1 MRLPY
6 LLTLVPLLFVSCGE
20 PGTLTRT
27 PAHSAQQVVLEQT
40 VIQARSEVVSLPAAP
55 AATPSIGRDVTLKG
69 PSIGT
74 VESVA
79 IDGLSALVT
88 RAIRKGDLPGCVIA
102 VGNRESVLYLKAFGE
117 RSPGEPMTPDTL
129 FDLASLT
136 KPIATATTIMQ
147 LVDQGKL
154 SLDAKLGTLLPAFAQ
169 ESPEK
174 ANISVRQLMLHTS
187 GLKKVA
193 PLRDFEHGLEHAIER
208 IAHARLAHR
217 PGAQFD
223 YSDLGF
229 ITLGAV
235 AEKVSGEPL
244 DALSARALF
253 APLGMND
260 TRFRPE
266 AHEIPRTAPTEER
279 DEKVIRGVVDDP
291 RAYRLGGAAGHAGL
305 FSTAADV
312 SRFARMMLND
322 GVLDSARVLS
332 RETVHSY
339 TKPVTLPDAKR
350 TLGWDVKSGY
360 SEGRGMLLSENA
372 IGHGGYTGTA
382 LWIDPERDL
391 FVVLLSNRVYGHR
404 GSIHPLTSS
413 VVDLATHA
421 LDKHRSPPDHV
432 RLGIDELQDEA
443 FARLRGARIGLLTH
457 VAARDS
463 RGIATANR
471 LLDAPRVRLA
481 ALFAPEHGLSAKHE
495 GDIEDSRFGGDGIP
509 VYGLFGKTREPTD
522 EMLEKLDVVVI
533 DLVDVGTRFY
543 TYTATALRM
552 LRACAERDID
562 VLVLDRPNPIGGHVI
577 EGPISETAYE
587 SFVNYHPLPL
597 RHGMTEAELLGMLA
611 GELNLPRVLDV
622 VRLAG
627 YRRDALFDELG
638 LSWHAP
644 SPNLQR
650 YEQAM
655 LYPAVALVEGT
666 NVSVGR
672 GTEHAFEVVAA
683 PYIHGKALAQRIT
696 ELLPSSVEV
705 SPTTIVP
712 SVGPYRGH
720 KIEGVRFRVVDA
732 TAFRAAPVGLAIA
745 RALATLYPDEWD
757 DARLDLLV
765 ANASTLESLR
775 KGASIDSVTEAWK
788 SDLTHFEDQRKAALL
803 Y

>member
-6 LLTLVPLLFVSCGE
+6 LLTLVLLFVACGE
-20 PGTLTRT
+20 PGTLSRT
-27 PAHSAQQVVLEQT
+27 PTHSGNQVSVEPT

-55 AATPSIGRDVTLKG
+55 AATPALGATASKG
-69 PSIGT
+69 PSVGT
-74 VESVA
+74 VETLP

-88 RAIRKGDLPGCVIA
+88 RAIRRRDLPGCVIA

-147 LVDQGKL
+147 LAEQGKL
-154 SLDAKLGTLLPAFAQ
+154 ALDARLGTLLPAFAG

-174 ANISVRQLMLHTS
+174 ANITVRQLLTHTS

-193 PLRDFEHGLEHAIER
+193 PLRDFERGLEHAIAR

-217 PGAQFD
+217 PGATFD

-244 DALSARALF
+244 DVLTERALF
-253 APLGMND
+253 APLAMRD
-260 TRFRPE
+260 TRFRPP
-266 AHEIPRTAPTEER
+266 AHEIARTAPTEER
-279 DEKVIRGVVDDP
+279 DNAVIRGVVDDP

-322 GVLDSARVLS
+322 GVLDDARVLS
-332 RETVHSY
+332 AETVRQY
-339 TKPVTLPDAKR
+339 VKPIDLPDATR
-350 TLGWDVKSGY
+350 TLGWDIKSSY
-360 SEGRGMLLSENA
+360 SEGRGTLLSEA
-372 IGHGGYTGTA
+372 AVGHGGYTGTA
-382 LWIDPERDL
+382 LWIDPKRDL

-413 VVDLATHA
+413 VVDLAAHA
-421 LDKHRSPPDHV
+421 IDKHRAPPDRV
-432 RLGIDELQDEA
+432 RLGIDELADEA
-443 FARLRGARIGLLTH
+443 FARLRGARVGLLTH

-463 RGIATANR
+463 RGVATVKR
-471 LLDAPRVRLA
+471 LLEAPRVHLK
-481 ALFAPEHGLSAKHE
+481 ALFAPEHGLSATHE
-495 GDIEDSRFGGDGIP
+495 GHIENGRFGSHDIP
-509 VYGLFGKTREPTD
+509 VYGLFGKTREPSD
-522 EMLEKLDVVVI
+522 EMLDKLDVVVI

-577 EGPISETAYE
+577 EGPISEPAYA
-587 SFVNYHPLPL
+587 SFVNYYPLPL
-597 RHGMTEAELLGMLA
+597 RHGMTEAELLRLLA
-611 GELNLPRVLDV
+611 GELNLPAVLDV
-622 VRLAG
+622 VRMSG
-627 YRRDALFDELG
+627 YRRDALFDEMG

-683 PYIHGKALAQRIT
+683 PYIRGKALAERIA
-696 ELLPSSVEV
+696 EMLPPSVEV
-705 SPTTIVP
+705 SPTTITP
-712 SVGPYRGH
+712 TVGPFRRK
-720 KIEGVRFRVVDA
+720 KIEGVRFRIADA
-732 TAFRAAPVGLAIA
+732 SAFRAAPVGLAIA
-745 RALATLYPDEWD
+745 RALASLYPDEWE

-765 ANASTLESLR
+765 ANASTLEGLR
-775 KGASIDSVTEAWK
+775 KGVSIESVTEGWQGE
-788 SDLTHFEDQRKAALL
+788 LTQFEDQRKAALL